1 MEADFTISM
10 DHGRRF
16 NNFNGPRKQIQQFQW
31 TMEADST
38 ISMTTEADSIIS
50 MDHGSSFNNF
60 NGPQKQI

>member
-1 MEADFTISM
+1 
-10 DHGRRF
+10 
-16 NNFNGPRKQIQQFQW
+16 
-31 TMEADST
+31 MEADST